1 MPDDELRRA
10 MTTTF
15 IATEEDI
22 PVSSLE
28 VRLTRVQIGTKLF
41 EVCAIDRTDGR
52 VFLRKMRAVVDEDN
66 LWPGSSAD
74 A

>member
-41 EVCAIDRTDGR
+41 EVRAIDRTDGR
-52 VFLRKMRAVVDEDN
+52 VFLRKIHAVADEDN